1 MGGRHGFRGFP
12 GMRGAC
18 GGRGGMRGGCG
29 ARASG
34 GPAFEA
40 MMKGW
45 MGEQETGN
53 NENKDNA
60 TGASKKSNGNGEKNK
75 TDNISKEATTPD
87 QEAINEAIKQFATM
101 AGSAECLKNVGN
113 FVAAALDPFGI
124 DVQVH
129 VETPEGESND
139 EKSEEKE
146 STDELKTKASSSS
159 TEDWTIVGEKDVETN
174 NAKMLESRP
183 STPATTTTSTPPTT
197 ATSTPPTTT
206 ASTPSTANAVD
217 QSSSST
223 DAPTS
228 SPAPPASV
236 THPDPK
242 IQVAVQAM
250 MNMGFTNEGGW
261 LGSLLEAKNGDIGKV
276 LDI

>member
-1 MGGRHGFRGFP
+1 M
-12 GMRGAC
+12 
-18 GGRGGMRGGCG
+18 GGMRGGCG
-29 ARASG
+29 ARAWA

-53 NENKDNA
+53 KENKDNT
-60 TGASKKSNGNGEKNK
+60 TGASKKSDGNGEENK

-139 EKSEEKE
+139 EKSESSSPSTSDDKTNEKE

-159 TEDWTIVGEKDVETN
+159 NEDWTIVGEKDVETN
-174 NAKMLESRP
+174 NANMLDSRP

-197 ATSTPPTTT
+197 T
-206 ASTPSTANAVD
+206 ASTSSTANAVD

-223 DAPTS
+223 EAPTS
-228 SPAPPASV
+228 PSAPPASV

-276 LDI
+276 LNIMQPIRN